1 MKTHILL
8 YENKEV
14 RKMANKKMQNVVV
27 LANDAVIPYDA
38 YLRLVCESVHS
49 LLKTEDDKTE

>member
-1 MKTHILL
+1 
-8 YENKEV
+8 
-14 RKMANKKMQNVVV
+14 MQNVVV